1 MLVRT
6 KQLDDLPFGH
16 NNFLLFRAREIA
28 CGQATTQYSNETS
41 ITRRELGRR
50 ELTKDG
56 GADGGASLQIQ
67 SQQIHLFQ
75 ALCARLTAVCVCVCL
90 SQCVLCVCVCVCVL
104 VCVCVCVCVRSF
116 PVLCGCLAVIFLL
129 YSA

>member
-1 MLVRT
+1 MTMLVRT

-75 ALCARLTAVCVCVCL
+75 ALCAC
-90 SQCVLCVCVCVCVL
+90 LCVRLSVL
-104 VCVCVCVCVRSF
+104 VCVCGLFVWVSGSDF
-116 PVLCGCLAVIFLL
+116 PAVFCLE
-129 YSA
+129 